1 MAGAQL
7 QALLWPRGSYESC
20 YGLGRCCGAAA
31 GHGTTISAAMAG
43 ALLRELLRLGRCCGR
58 CRGPWHCNKYCYGRS
73 AAAGDATARSVPTRA
88 ATPWGAAAGAAAG
101 HDTAISAAM
110 AGAQLRALLWPARS
124 CGGCYSPERSYE
136 SCYTLGRCCGRCR
149 GPWHCYKCCHGR
161 RAAAGAAM
169 ARGVPTRA
177 ATLGRCRGPWRCF
190 KCYYGRGAPVGRGA
204 AASAMP
210 GCCFLRCCG
219 RDCESG
225 VPVSAATAWGAG

>member
-1 MAGAQL
+1 MSNDDLHLHGIRCCCRRCSCGTYECYYGRVAAAGAAAGHGTAVSAAMAGAQL

-20 YGLGRCCGAAA
+20 YGLGRCCG
-31 GHGTTISAAMAG
+31 
-43 ALLRELLRLGRCCGR
+43 RC
-58 CRGPWHCNKYCYGRS
+58 
-73 AAAGDATARSVPTRA
+73 
-88 ATPWGAAAGAAAG
+88 
-101 HDTAISAAM
+101 
-110 AGAQLRALLWPARS
+110 
-124 CGGCYSPERSYE
+124 
-136 SCYTLGRCCGRCR
+136 
-149 GPWHCYKCCHGR
+149 
-161 RAAAGAAM
+161 AAAGAAM

-177 ATLGRCRGPWRCF
+177 ATLGCCRGPWRCF